1 MENEEKEVFTTEDI
15 KEQSYEEIIK
25 DVIEEMNN
33 FAIRVL
39 KGQEDVRP
47 QETAILP
54 EILKILESL
63 PDRESDRDGD

>member
-1 MENEEKEVFTTEDI
+1 ME
-15 KEQSYEEIIK
+15 K

-33 FAIRVL
+33 FALRVL
-39 KGQEDVRP
+39 KGKDVHP

-63 PDRESDRDGD
+63 PDSESDKDED

>member
-1 MENEEKEVFTTEDI
+1 MKTNVRKKIRAHKEGEVKKME
-15 KEQSYEEIIK
+15 K

-33 FAIRVL
+33 FALRVL
-39 KGQEDVRP
+39 KGKEDVHP

-63 PDRESDRDGD
+63 PDSESDRDED

>member
-1 MENEEKEVFTTEDI
+1 MKHHNESHKQEVRNV
-15 KEQSYEEIIK
+15 KK

-39 KGQEDVRP
+39 KGKEDVHP

-63 PDRESDRDGD
+63 PDSESDRDGD

>member
-1 MENEEKEVFTTEDI
+1 MHLLKKIRAHKEGEVKKME
-15 KEQSYEEIIK
+15 K

-33 FAIRVL
+33 FALRVL
-39 KGQEDVRP
+39 KGKEDVHP

-63 PDRESDRDGD
+63 PDSESDRDED

>member
-1 MENEEKEVFTTEDI
+1 MK
-15 KEQSYEEIIK
+15 K

-39 KGQEDVRP
+39 KGKEDVQP

-54 EILKILESL
+54 EILKILKSL
-63 PDRESDRDGD
+63 TDSKSDRDED